1 MGQFPMAMERELR
14 RGAMTRVLMLLGM
27 LGLSGCT
34 TVHEWG
40 NGRVVVPHVVE
51 VRSPF
56 GTNAGFVMIEDC
68 EGSAKPDE
76 GLQPLFPTRTYTDCR
91 PLTGW
96 VPVSSQGQG
105 GQITQGVLIGAGTVG
120 LGAVMPAA
128 SGSVNAVSSSSA
140 AATANM
146 PGAHK

>member
-1 MGQFPMAMERELR
+1 MAAGVWTFPNAGRTSLCL
-14 RGAMTRVLMLLGM
+14 GVLLIT
-27 LGLSGCT
+27 GCT
-34 TVHEWG
+34 TVFDRG

-68 EGSAKPDE
+68 EGAVTPDE
-76 GLQPLFPTRTYTDCR
+76 GLQPLFPTSTYTDCR

-140 AATANM
+140 SATANM
-146 PGAHK
+146 PGAHPK